1 MSLGLRAAW
10 PNRHDDFQVFDG
22 EDAVGRLRFI
32 AHPESPKW
40 RWSIYESAIRGGAG
54 KVVFFPNGTTDS
66 RDQAMA
72 ALEAAWKAERGW

>member
-1 MSLGLRAAW
+1 MSLRLRPTW
-10 PNRHDDFQVFDG
+10 PNRHDDFQVLDG

-32 AHPESPKW
+32 AHPKPPKW

-54 KVVFFPNGTTDS
+54 KGAFFPNGTTDS

-72 ALEAAWKAERGW
+72 ALEAAWKAGRGW